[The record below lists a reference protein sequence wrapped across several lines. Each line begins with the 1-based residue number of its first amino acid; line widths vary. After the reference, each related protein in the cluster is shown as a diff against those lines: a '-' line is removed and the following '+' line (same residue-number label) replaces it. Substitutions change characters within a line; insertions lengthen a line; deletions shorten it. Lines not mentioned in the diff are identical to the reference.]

1 MLNRKADAD
10 VIVNG
15 GGDGVGNDGGDKLRR
30 DFLLPELHVHVY
42 GYGANAF
49 GAFKIVG
56 SLNPVSGA
64 LKCQRMYVPAPNP
77 TDISSAVS
85 SIVGRPA
92 LVLDLSV
99 PGVNEGGGGGGRT
112 GRPSLGQKRAS
123 SWKKHDMLDEAM
135 P

>member
-1 MLNRKADAD
+1 MLNRKADVD

-15 GGDGVGNDGGDKLRR
+15 GGDGVGDDGGDKLRR
-30 DFLLPELHVHVY
+30 DFLLLELHVH
-42 GYGANAF
+42 F
-49 GAFKIVG
+49 GAFKIMG

-64 LKCQRMYVPAPNP
+64 LKCQRMYVPAPTP

-112 GRPSLGQKRAS
+112 GCPSLGQKRAS